1 MGNGLASSAGARR
14 APGGRLRPGTRSTV
28 SPSPGGWG
36 GKRGPVHMAPAPCR
50 AGAMRGLVL
59 LCLSPSRSTQEFAA
73 VAQFP
78 WVVALQDPQ
87 HNHLAFGSILSK
99 HWLLSAASRLQSRSQ
114 VMAVVGLSD
123 MKRRWEDQPQYWI
136 SSIIPHE
143 DFDKIML
150 YNNIALLRTATPL
163 EFNDTVQPICFPQR
177 SLSKSDLMNCW
188 VSGWLQPTAGNPPA
202 MIKEGT
208 DVTCPSLT
216 PGDPG
221 NPVMCQIKGTEKWV
235 LKGVLSEG
243 GVRCYG
249 PFLYTIVSYYSDWI
263 LATTE
268 RAGAPVFPTLV
279 RARAVLQALP
289 EDWEEAFKS
298 VVRVFQ
304 EDGSNLKQEKTHLN
318 SSEDG
323 PGRARTHKG
332 PEHYDC
338 YRGEKLPISNG
349 HSYQPQVLGEMIAV
363 PLLLFCYF
371 ICYFT

>member
-1 MGNGLASSAGARR
+1 
-14 APGGRLRPGTRSTV
+14 
-28 SPSPGGWG
+28 
-36 GKRGPVHMAPAPCR
+36 
-50 AGAMRGLVL
+50 MRGLVL
-59 LCLSPSRSTQEFAA
+59 LCLSQSAVAACGIQATRSPSRSTQEFAA

-99 HWLLSAASRLQSRSQ
+99 HWLLSAASRLQSRQQ

-188 VSGWLQPTAGNPPA
+188 VSGWLQPTADRGKCCGGFLR
-202 MIKEGT
+202 MIT
-208 DVTCPSLT
+208 VVDVDPCPLKRITTTECCSHRDSDNVTGCL
-216 PGDPG
+216 GDPG